1 MKRAVLFLLLV
12 CLVAPAYAGFRAE
25 KIEEGVYF
33 VSYERGRWT
42 TGTVLDT
49 AAKAVRKLNKKS
61 HQLCLGEGYSYMR
74 FATLGEIAEDEVL
87 SGAWDVAVGDQP
99 ADAFQ
104 SSGGDDGLPAK
115 VHKSS
120 RILFLS
126 DTPVE
131 GFELCSDSTGTGG
144 S

>member
-1 MKRAVLFLLLV
+1 MKRSVFFLLMV

-49 AAKAVRKLNKKS
+49 ASKAVRKLQKKS
-61 HQLCLGEGYSYMR
+61 HGLCLDEGYSYMR
-74 FATLGEIAEDEVL
+74 FATLVEIAEDEAL
-87 SGAWDVAVGDQP
+87 SGVWDVAVGDQP
-99 ADAFQ
+99 ADSFQ
-104 SSGGDDGLPAK
+104 SSGGDHGLPAK

-126 DTPVE
+126 DSPAE
-131 GFELCSDSTGTGG
+131 GFEPCSDPPTTDGF
-144 S
+144 